1 MRVFIAGVMQGSR
14 SDNRVND
21 QGYRREIARILR
33 ENLED
38 VEIVDPWVLHPDS
51 EVYGTEL
58 ARETF
63 MGMIALASQVDLLVA
78 YVPEASMGT
87 AIEMWQAHHAGVQV
101 LTISPMAENWVVK
114 LLSSRILPSV
124 EVFRSF
130 VTNGGLASMKSLQ

>member
-21 QGYRREIARILR
+21 QSYRQEIARILR
-33 ENLED
+33 GNLED
-38 VEIVDPWVLHPDS
+38 VEIVDPWALHPES
-51 EVYGTEL
+51 EAYGSER

-63 MGMIALASQVDLLVA
+63 MGMIAAASQVDLLVA

-87 AIEMWQAHHAGVQV
+87 AIEMWEAHHAGVHV

-114 LLSSRILPSV
+114 LLSSRILLSV
-124 EVFRSF
+124 EAFRSF
-130 VTNGGLASMKSLQ
+130 VTNGGLASMKSL